1 MARLTELY
9 GFELPRDG
17 LHRSLGDGVPKGMIA
32 LVLGEYGS
40 GKSAIMQRLTY
51 GFLENGVTVTYIS
64 TELTTKGFIDQMK
77 SLDYPVVKYLLSGNL
92 LFVPVYPLIGKAV
105 PRDEFLDRLMEAK
118 QLYDRDILIVD
129 TFSSLT
135 KRDLKGQRSL
145 QVLSFFKKLAALN
158 KTIILTVDQDEVM
171 EPVLAPFKSDSEIYI
186 TIKKAVFE
194 GATTRTMNV
203 HRFGK
208 TTKPVTD
215 AIGFRIEPKI
225 GFIIDIT
232 TVA

>member
-1 MARLTELY
+1 MAEVYEIELD
-9 GFELPRDG
+9 RDG
-17 LHRSLGDGVPKGMIA
+17 LQRSLGEGVPKGLIG
-32 LVLGEYGS
+32 LVMGEYGA

-51 GFLENGVTVTYIS
+51 GFLRNGVTVTYVS

-77 SLDYPVVKYLLSGNL
+77 SLDYPIVSNLLSGDL
-92 LFVPVYPLIGKAV
+92 LFIPVYPLIGKAI
-105 PRDEFLDRLMEAK
+105 PREDFLNKLMEAK
-118 QLYDRDILIVD
+118 QLYDREVLIID

-135 KRDLKGQRSL
+135 KKDLKGQRSL
-145 QVLSFFKKLAALN
+145 QVLAFFKKLTALN
-158 KTIILTVDQDEVM
+158 KTIILTMDTE
-171 EPVLAPFKSDSEIYI
+171 EIPEHILSPFQSDSEIYI
-186 TIKKAVFE
+186 GIKKAVFE
-194 GATTRTMNV
+194 GATTRTMQV

-208 TTKPVTD
+208 TTEPITD

>member
-1 MARLTELY
+1 MAGLY
-9 GFELPRDG
+9 EFELSRDG
-17 LHRSLGDGVPKGMIA
+17 LHRSLGEGFPKGMIS
-32 LVLGEYGS
+32 LVMGEYGA
-40 GKSAIMQRLTY
+40 GKSAIMQRLCY
-51 GFLENGVTVTYIS
+51 GFLQNGVTVTYVS

-77 SLDYPVVKYLLSGNL
+77 SLEYPVVSHLLTSNL
-92 LFVPVYPLIGKAV
+92 LFIPVYPLIGQAV
-105 PRDEFLDRLMEAK
+105 PRDEFLNKLMEAK
-118 QLYDRDILIVD
+118 QLYDRDVLIID

-135 KRDLKGQRSL
+135 KKDLKGSRSL
-145 QVLSFFKKLAALN
+145 QVLAFFKKLTALN
-158 KTIILTVDQDEVM
+158 KTILLTMDQDEIP
-171 EPVLAPFKSDSEIYI
+171 EHVLSPFQSDSEIYI

-194 GATTRTMNV
+194 GATTRTLQV

-208 TTKPVTD
+208 TTEPVTD

>member
-1 MARLTELY
+1 MAKLYQIELD
-9 GFELPRDG
+9 RDG
-17 LHRSLGDGVPKGMIA
+17 LHRSLGEGFPKGIIG
-32 LVLGEYGS
+32 LVMGEYGG

-51 GFLENGVTVTYIS
+51 GFLENGVTVTYVS

-77 SLDYPVVKYLLSGNL
+77 SLDYPVVKYLLNSNL
-92 LFVPVYPLIGKAV
+92 LFVPVYPLIGKAI

-118 QLYDRDILIVD
+118 QLYDRDVLIVD

-135 KRDLKGQRSL
+135 KKDLKGSRSL
-145 QVLSFFKKLAALN
+145 QVLSFFKKLTALN
-158 KTIILTVDQDEVM
+158 KTIILTMDVDEIP
-171 EPVLAPFKSDSEIYI
+171 EHILSPFQSDSEIYI
-186 TIKKAVFE
+186 TIKKSIFE
-194 GATTRTMNV
+194 GATTRTLNV

-208 TTKPVTD
+208 TLEPVTD

>member
-1 MARLTELY
+1 MAENY
-9 GFELPRDG
+9 GFELDRDG
-17 LHRSLGDGVPKGMIA
+17 LHRSLGDGLPKGAIV
-32 LVLGEYGS
+32 LVMGEYGS

-51 GFLENGVTVTYIS
+51 GLLNNGVTVTYIS

-77 SLDYPVVKYLLSGNL
+77 SLDYPVVSFLLSGDL
-92 LFVPVYPLIGKAV
+92 LFVPVYPLIGQAV
-105 PRDEFLDRLMEAK
+105 PRDEFLDKLMEAK
-118 QLYDRDILIVD
+118 QLYDRDVLIVD

-135 KRDLKGQRSL
+135 KKDLKGSRSL
-145 QVLSFFKKLAALN
+145 QVLAFFKKLTALN
-158 KTIILTVDQDEVM
+158 KSIMLTIDEDEIAEHILS
-171 EPVLAPFKSDSEIYI
+171 PFQSDSEVYI

-208 TTKPVTD
+208 TTEPVTD

>member
-1 MARLTELY
+1 MADVYEIELD
-9 GFELPRDG
+9 RDG
-17 LHRSLGDGVPKGMIA
+17 LHRSLGEGVPKGLIG
-32 LVLGEYGS
+32 LVMGEYGG

-51 GFLENGVTVTYIS
+51 GFLRNGVTVTYVS

-77 SLDYPVVKYLLSGNL
+77 SLDYPVVSYMLSGDM
-92 LFVPVYPLIGKAV
+92 LFIPVYPLIGKAV
-105 PRDEFLDRLMEAK
+105 PREDFLNKLMEAK
-118 QLYDRDILIVD
+118 QLYDREVLIID

-145 QVLSFFKKLAALN
+145 QVLAFFKKLTALN
-158 KTIILTVDQDEVM
+158 KTIVLTMDTDEIPEHILS
-171 EPVLAPFKSDSEIYI
+171 PFQSDSEIYI
-186 TIKKAVFE
+186 GIKKAIFE
-194 GATTRTMNV
+194 GATTRTMQV

-208 TTKPVTD
+208 TTEPITD

>member
-1 MARLTELY
+1 MADLY
-9 GFELPRDG
+9 RFELARDG
-17 LHRSLGDGVPKGMIA
+17 LNRSLGEGFPKGIIGLTM
-32 LVLGEYGS
+32 GEYGS
-40 GKSAIMQRLTY
+40 GKSAIMQRLCY
-51 GFLENGVTVTYIS
+51 GFLQNGVTVTYVS

-77 SLDYPVVKYLLSGNL
+77 SLEYPVVKYLLASDL
-92 LFVPVYPLIGKAV
+92 LFIPVYPLIGQAV
-105 PRDEFLDRLMEAK
+105 PRDEFLNKLMEAK
-118 QLYDRDILIVD
+118 QLYDRDVLIID

-135 KRDLKGQRSL
+135 KKDLRGSRSL
-145 QVLSFFKKLAALN
+145 QVLAFFKKLTALN
-158 KTIILTVDQDEVM
+158 KTILLTMDED
-171 EPVLAPFKSDSEIYI
+171 EIPEHVLSPFQSDSEVYI

-208 TTKPVTD
+208 TIEPVTD

>member
-1 MARLTELY
+1 MAELY
-9 GFELPRDG
+9 EFELDRDG
-17 LHRSLGDGVPKGMIA
+17 LHRSLGEGFPKGMIT
-32 LVLGEYGS
+32 LVIGEYGS
-40 GKSAIMQRLTY
+40 GKSAIMQRLCY
-51 GFLENGVTVTYIS
+51 GFLRNGVTVTYVS

-77 SLDYPVVKYLLSGNL
+77 SLEYPVVNYLLSGNL
-92 LFVPVYPLIGKAV
+92 LFIPVYPLIGQAV
-105 PRDEFLDRLMEAK
+105 PRDEFLNRLMEAK
-118 QLYDRDILIVD
+118 QLYDRDILIID

-135 KRDLKGQRSL
+135 KKDLKGSRSL
-145 QVLSFFKKLAALN
+145 QVLAFFKKLTALN
-158 KTIILTVDQDEVM
+158 KTILLTMDQDEIP
-171 EPVLAPFKSDSEIYI
+171 EHILSPFQSDSEIYI

-194 GATTRTMNV
+194 GATTRTMQV

-208 TTKPVTD
+208 TTEPVTD

>member
-1 MARLTELY
+1 MAEMY
-9 GFELPRDG
+9 GFELERDG
-17 LHRSLGDGVPKGMIA
+17 LHRSLGDGLPKGAIV
-32 LVLGEYGS
+32 LVMGEYGA

-51 GFLENGVTVTYIS
+51 GFLNKGVSVTYIS

-77 SLDYPVVKYLLSGNL
+77 SLDYPVVSHILSGDL
-92 LFVPVYPLIGKAV
+92 LFVPVYPLIGQAV
-105 PRDEFLDRLMEAK
+105 PRDQFLDKLMEAK
-118 QLYDRDILIVD
+118 QLYDRDVLIVD

-135 KRDLKGQRSL
+135 KKDLKGSRSL
-145 QVLSFFKKLAALN
+145 QVLAFFKKLTALN
-158 KTIILTVDQDEVM
+158 KSILLTIDEDEIAEHILS
-171 EPVLAPFKSDSEIYI
+171 PFQSDSEVYI

-208 TTKPVTD
+208 TTEPVTD

-225 GFIIDIT
+225 GFVIDIT